1 LKIDAATNVAPPSLT
16 RYVLRSIA
24 VGLLCH
30 LRHGVVPAAAAA
42 RFGLPAA
49 AVHDPARAWP
59 TVSWSACPGFLS
71 LPNDFS
77 FNQRTMFPGIRRGIV
92 SESK

>member
-24 VGLLCH
+24 VRLLCH
-30 LRHGVVPAAAAA
+30 LRHGVVPA
-42 RFGLPAA
+42 AA

-71 LPNDFS
+71 LPNDFN
-77 FNQRTMFPGIRRGIV
+77 FNQRTMFPVPGIRRGIV